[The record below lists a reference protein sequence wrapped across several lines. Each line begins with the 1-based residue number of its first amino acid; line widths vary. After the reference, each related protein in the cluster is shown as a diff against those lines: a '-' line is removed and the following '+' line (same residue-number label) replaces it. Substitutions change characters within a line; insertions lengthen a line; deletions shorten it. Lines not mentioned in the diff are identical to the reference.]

1 MKVKQAYEI
10 VNTLTNEILG
20 APSYVAEDG
29 TVYATKPEG
38 IVTTPSYLVN
48 TDLSNIVDVGKL
60 ILGATDVDNYV
71 KKLINHIG
79 KVIFVNRVY
88 TPVVPSVLK
97 DGWEYG
103 SILEK
108 IDATMPKSTSNP
120 KWSLVDGQEY
130 KQDYFHAPKGV
141 RAKFFNDAVT
151 YEIEFSYTEDQVK
164 ESFSNAVQLNSFFS
178 MIETKIKNKM
188 NIDYAN
194 LIRATVNTAIAGT
207 IYNEF
212 VDDYQE
218 STHTFNFGEKTGV
231 RAVNLLGKYKDE
243 GFGANL
249 TPQSAMKDLD
259 FLKYCAYQIMLYSDR
274 MVDMSTLFN
283 VGKRERFTPKD
294 LQHIVLLAEF
304 ARSAD
309 VYLQSDTF
317 HNELT
322 RLPKHEV
329 INYWQGTGDDYSFSN
344 TSKIHITTNVTEDG
358 DEFSSQEIN
367 VTGIIGV
374 IFDHDMLGVNN
385 ERNKVTSHYNGK
397 GDFVNYFYKSFARYF
412 NDFDENC
419 IVFFVA

>member
-1 MKVKQAYEI
+1 MKVTQAYQI
-10 VNTLTNEILG
+10 VNDLTQEILG
-20 APSYVAEDG
+20 QTGV
-29 TVYATKPEG
+29 
-38 IVTTPSYLVN
+38 VN

-60 ILGATDVDNYV
+60 ILGSTDVDNYV

-108 IDATMPKSTSNP
+108 IDASMPTSVANP
-120 KWSLVDGQEY
+120 KWNLEDGTTY
-130 KQDYFHAPKGV
+130 NQDTFHDPKGV

-164 ESFSNAVQLNSFFS
+164 ESFSNALQLNSFFS

-194 LIRATVNTAIAGT
+194 LIRATLNSAIAST
-207 IYNEF
+207 VYSELSTLYNS
-212 VDDYQE
+212 
-218 STHTFNFGEKTGV
+218 STHKFDYNSQGNPNQTGV
-231 RAVNLLGKYKDE
+231 KVVNLLSMFRQHMGISANELNAKQALKDI
-243 GFGANL
+243 N
-249 TPQSAMKDLD
+249 
-259 FLKYCAYQIMLYSDR
+259 FLKFAAYQIMLYSDR

-283 VGKRERFTPKD
+283 IGKRERFTPKD
-294 LQHIVLLAEF
+294 LQHIVLLGEF
-304 ARSAD
+304 ARGAD

-329 INYWQGTGDDYSFSN
+329 VNYWQGTGTNYDFDS
-344 TSKIHITTNVTEDG
+344 TSQIHISTKVTTNGDTFSTDNVELIVDG
-358 DEFSSQEIN
+358 
-367 VTGIIGV
+367 VVGV

-419 IVFFVA
+419 VVFIVA

>member
-1 MKVKQAYEI
+1 MKVTQAYEI
-10 VNTLTNEILG
+10 VNKLTEEILG
-20 APSYVAEDG
+20 QTDV
-29 TVYATKPEG
+29 
-38 IVTTPSYLVN
+38 VN

-60 ILGATDVDNYV
+60 ILGQTDVDNYV

-88 TPVVPSVLK
+88 TPVIPSVLK

-108 IDATMPKSTSNP
+108 IDASMPTSVANP
-120 KWSLVDGQEY
+120 KWNLVDGQEY
-130 KQDYFHAPKGV
+130 KQDTFHSPQGV

-164 ESFSNAVQLNSFFS
+164 ESFSNAIQLNSFFS

-194 LIRATVNTAIAGT
+194 LIRATLNTAIAGT
-207 IYNEF
+207 VYNELNGY
-212 VDDYQE
+212 YQQ
-218 STHTFNFGEKTGV
+218 SDKRFNLGNVSGV
-231 RAVNLLGKYKDE
+231 RAVNLLGMYREEKNIQEED
-243 GFGANL
+243 L
-249 TPQSAMKDLD
+249 TAKEALKNID
-259 FLKYCAYQIMLYSDR
+259 FLKFAAYKIMLYSDR
-274 MVDMSTLFN
+274 MVDMSKLFN

-294 LQHIVLLAEF
+294 LQHIVLLGEF
-304 ARSAD
+304 ARGAD

-329 INYWQGTGDDYSFSN
+329 VNYWQGTGEDYDFTS
-344 TSKIHITTNVTEDG
+344 TSKIHITTNVTIDG
-358 DEFSSQEIN
+358 ESYTSKEL
-367 VTGIIGV
+367 IIDGV
-374 IFDHDMLGVNN
+374 VGMIFDHDMLGVNN

-419 IVFFVA
+419 VVFFVQ